1 MNYKEYKWW
10 CTSHITLTIILTM
23 GLYKHFGFESAILY
37 LMLELIASVLGLRLE
52 LKKLNKEN
60 KYEIN

>member
-10 CTSHITLTIILTM
+10 GISHITLIMVLTI
-23 GLYKHFGFESAILY
+23 GFYKHFGFESAILY

-52 LKKLNKEN
+52 LKNK
-60 KYEIN
+60 